1 MKHKH
6 GITLPEPLKLINRV
20 NASIEGYG
28 DMYSIFDKFRSAR
41 FANDLIWDDT
51 KCYLPLSVFVE
62 VCKLLNHDKFDDV
75 IAYDV
80 VALFHTYNWRRHK
93 QIYSFDSEFANV
105 LVQSDSSEV
114 DTSVFENLPYNSF
127 YVDIPG
133 GCITCNDKGEYLCT
147 IQGFFCSRNVSMNG
161 VADDLMDC
169 LMLYFVTDQN
179 NVVACPI
186 KVKQGVTVQE
196 STDSYLES
204 LDYATNGDTDVREQ
218 YNEATKMVPYLLN
231 NATQL
236 ILYLCSMNMDI
247 VENPEQKNIY
257 RAPSKVS
264 KIQDKLREVRKW
276 DVGYRIGQVIRK
288 TKKEESEASTTSVG
302 HSSST
307 KRPHSRRG
315 HFHHF
320 WVGKRDSEER
330 KLIVKWVAPM
340 YINMKFDEELPAT
353 INPVEE

>member
-1 MKHKH
+1 MKRKDNTM
-6 GITLPEPLKLINRV
+6 IPEPLKLINRV
-20 NASIEGYG
+20 KASIKGYG
-28 DMYSIFDKFRSAR
+28 DVYKIFDTFRTAR
-41 FANDLIWDDT
+41 YANDLVWDET
-51 KCYLPLSVFVE
+51 KCYLPLSVFME
-62 VCKLLNHDKFDDV
+62 ITKFLNRDKFNDD
-75 IAYDV
+75 IAYDA

-105 LVQSDSSEV
+105 LVQSDASDV
-114 DTSVFENLPYNSF
+114 DTSVFEHLPYTSF
-127 YVDIPG
+127 YVDIPD

-147 IQGFFCSRNVSMNG
+147 IQGFFCSRNVPMNG
-161 VADDLMDC
+161 AAEDLMDC

-179 NVVACPI
+179 HVIACPV

-196 STDSYLES
+196 STDAYLET
-204 LDYATNGDTDVREQ
+204 LDYATNGDGDIREQ
-218 YNEATKMVPYLLN
+218 YNEVTKMIPYLLN

-247 VENPEQKNIY
+247 AENPEQKKIY

-264 KIQDKLREVRKW
+264 KPQDKLSEVRKW

-288 TKKEESEASTTSVG
+288 TKQTESENTVVG
-302 HSSST
+302 SSHKSSA

-330 KLIVKWVAPM
+330 KLIVKWIAPM
-340 YINMKFDEELPAT
+340 YINMKFDEEMPAV
-353 INPVEE
+353 INKVES